1 MKMTDMKSMPLTT
14 CVVFQTVRRSV
25 ITPHSQISLIE
36 VLTLSITRLC
46 FPSWSWVDTI
56 LCDMLVQRVWWH
68 PCKVSRIKLLTRV
81 RIFVWANGHF
91 ARFVWGRAWIKNP
104 IYYFYHTT
112 SAMTRRRPWD
122 VPCKVPCPGVQNSSR
137 YRRSKSSILE
147 STYSPLCSIRL
158 VINNRR
164 TFAYPVIVGDTSLI
178 TFDRRQGCSPNFVGR
193 FLGIYSTCLWVMDGA
208 AFFSLVQ

>member
-1 MKMTDMKSMPLTT
+1 MKMTDTKSMPLTT

-25 ITPHSQISLIE
+25 LTPHSQISLIE

-112 SAMTRRRPWD
+112 SGMTRWS
-122 VPCKVPCPGVQNSSR
+122 PGMSPA
-137 YRRSKSSILE
+137 KSH
-147 STYSPLCSIRL
+147 
-158 VINNRR
+158 V
-164 TFAYPVIVGDTSLI
+164 
-178 TFDRRQGCSPNFVGR
+178 QGCRTRRDIGGQSR
-193 FLGIYSTCLWVMDGA
+193 
-208 AFFSLVQ
+208 AFWKVHTTLMFESARDQ